1 MPRSS
6 YPALV
11 AFFVLACTFVN
22 AQQTDPTYDAKIRE
36 YTTDPRFLPASVL
49 GLSDDPKVPSPR
61 KVFGD
66 IIGAPGVMHRTTD
79 IYAYYQ
85 QLAKT
90 SPYLKMEQVGTTEE
104 GRALNLV
111 IIGNDDA
118 MKRLDH
124 YKAQLALLA
133 DPRKVKA
140 GGEEEIIK
148 NSKPIFYLNGGLHSP
163 EMGSPEMLMELA
175 YRLITSES
183 ADIKAIRDNVIVL
196 INPVAEP
203 DGRDKQVDWYYRYA
217 KARKEFDDG
226 FPKSPPYWGK
236 YVYHDNNRDGLQIS
250 QQLTK
255 GI

>member
-124 YKAQLALLA
+124 
-133 DPRKVKA
+133 
-140 GGEEEIIK
+140 
-148 NSKPIFYLNGGLHSP
+148 
-163 EMGSPEMLMELA
+163 
-175 YRLITSES
+175 
-183 ADIKAIRDNVIVL
+183 
-196 INPVAEP
+196 
-203 DGRDKQVDWYYRYA
+203 
-217 KARKEFDDG
+217 
-226 FPKSPPYWGK
+226 
-236 YVYHDNNRDGLQIS
+236 
-250 QQLTK
+250 
-255 GI
+255 